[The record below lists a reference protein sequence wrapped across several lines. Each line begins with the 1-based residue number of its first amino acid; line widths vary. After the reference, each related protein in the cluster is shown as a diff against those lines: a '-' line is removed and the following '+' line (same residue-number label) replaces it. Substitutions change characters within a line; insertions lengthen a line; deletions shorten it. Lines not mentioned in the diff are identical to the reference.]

1 MKIKKTK
8 DIAIIGVYTA
18 LLIGGQVV
26 LSAVS
31 GVEVVMILL
40 LGFAYYFGV
49 KRGALVASAF
59 SILRVLVFGFFPNV
73 LILYLVY
80 YNLFV
85 LVIGALGKIF
95 NRDTSP
101 LKHVIVVI
109 VALVLTLAFTALDN
123 LITPLYYGFNKE
135 AWSGYLGT
143 SLYALVPQLM
153 CTLITVSLLFR
164 PLVKMLSRVAKV

>member
-31 GVEVVMILL
+31 GVEVVTILL

-59 SILRVLVFGFFPNV
+59 SILRALVFGFFPNV

-109 VALVLTLAFTALDN
+109 VALMLTLAFTALDN

-135 AWSGYLGT
+135 AWVGYLGT

>member
-31 GVEVVMILL
+31 GVEVVTILL

-109 VALVLTLAFTALDN
+109 VALMLTLAFTALDN
-123 LITPLYYGFNKE
+123 LITPLYCGFNKE
-135 AWSGYLGT
+135 AWLGYLGT

-164 PLVKMLSRVAKV
+164 PLVKTLSRVAKD